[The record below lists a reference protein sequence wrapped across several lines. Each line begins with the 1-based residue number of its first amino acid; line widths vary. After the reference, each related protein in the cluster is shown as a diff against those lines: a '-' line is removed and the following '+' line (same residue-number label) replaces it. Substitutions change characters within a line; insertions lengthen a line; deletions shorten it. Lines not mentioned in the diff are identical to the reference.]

1 MDKVFDSVSYLD
13 KEDQRKQNELKLQ
26 RRIVFGITPSEKDR
40 IDNNIES
47 ELSEGLRKKL
57 LEVVNQSSY
66 SKDRKE

>member
-1 MDKVFDSVSYLD
+1 MDKGLDSVSYLD

-40 IDNNIES
+40 IDNNIET

-57 LEVVNQSSY
+57 MEVVNQSSY